1 MTDFLIYDLKV
12 AALIAVFYMFYRL
25 LLSRETLHRLN
36 RIVLLSTAVASF
48 VLPLCV
54 ITLHRTVVMPM
65 PEIETGV
72 ATAVVEAAEEQT
84 PWWQIALPVVFFA
97 GMAATVGHTLTSVA
111 KVILLIHRSEKH
123 PQEDGTMVCVTGRAD
138 MPPFSWMHYIVMN
151 RSDYEEQDA
160 AILAHERAH
169 IRLRHSWDV
178 LLADLLT
185 ALQWF
190 NPAMWMLR
198 ADLRAI
204 HEYEADRAVLSQGID
219 AHQYQYLLITK
230 AAGIGGYSIANGI
243 SHSTLKNRINMMLH
257 KPSNPKNSL
266 KLLALLPIAG
276 MVLATNARTVT
287 DVTYVNANNNA
298 ENKTETT
305 VMNAATT
312 LTATPNADDKQ
323 QKKEV
328 IVDPKSGIHPLVIVN
343 GTEMPYDKFVSISP
357 NIIKSITVLKNK
369 EALTKYGEKGKD
381 GVILV
386 EIEDHPNQ
394 KGHEP
399 FVLKGL
405 VIDEEK
411 KPVVGAIVR
420 VKGTKQG
427 TVTDVDGRYTIEV
440 PDGATIEVAYVGM
453 ETATFTTS
461 KAIAESRTTAIVL
474 KKDGSNEP
482 VKYEATLTYNGTDN
496 DKSYDVVDQM
506 PEFPG
511 GVGARMQYL
520 AKNVK
525 YPVEAQRKGQQGN
538 VVVKF
543 TVEKDG
549 SITNSH
555 IVRSI
560 SPLLD
565 AEALRVINAMPKWI
579 PGRHH
584 GKAVSVGY
592 VLPVSFVLQKAN
604 GKTEIEAAI
613 DKGDDVTF
621 VLDGVTVVG
630 KELLDIIDPDK
641 VESMY
646 IDKSEKSK
654 PVIRINTKKKK

>member
-25 LLSRETLHRLN
+25 LLSRETFHRLN
-36 RIVLLSTAVASF
+36 RVMLLSTAMASF

-84 PWWQIALPVVFFA
+84 PWWEIALPVVFFA
-97 GMAATVGHTLTSVA
+97 GMAVTLGHTLMSIVR
-111 KVILLIHRSEKH
+111 VILLIHRSEKH
-123 PQEDGTMVCVTGRAD
+123 PKEDGTTVCVTGNTTL
-138 MPPFSWMHYIVMN
+138 PPFSWMHYIVMN

-178 LLADLLT
+178 LFADLLT

-257 KPSNPKNSL
+257 KQSKPKNYL
-266 KLLALLPIAG
+266 KLLALLPVVGI
-276 MVLATNARTVT
+276 VLAANARSVT
-287 DVTYVNANNNA
+287 DITYVNADNSSEVIDEQA
-298 ENKTETT
+298 I
-305 VMNAATT
+305 AATPA
-312 LTATPNADDKQ
+312 ATPQTDDKEK
-323 QKKEV
+323 KKEV
-328 IVDPKSGIHPLVIVN
+328 IVDLNSEKHPLVVVN

-399 FVLKGL
+399 FLLKGL
-405 VIDEEK
+405 VIDEK
-411 KPVVGAIVR
+411 KEPVVGAIVR

-427 TVTDVDGRYTIEV
+427 TVTDVDGQYTIEV

-482 VKYEATLTYNGTDN
+482 VK
-496 DKSYDVVDQM
+496 
-506 PEFPG
+506 
-511 GVGARMQYL
+511 
-520 AKNVK
+520 
-525 YPVEAQRKGQQGN
+525 
-538 VVVKF
+538 
-543 TVEKDG
+543 
-549 SITNSH
+549 
-555 IVRSI
+555 
-560 SPLLD
+560 
-565 AEALRVINAMPKWI
+565 
-579 PGRHH
+579 
-584 GKAVSVGY
+584 
-592 VLPVSFVLQKAN
+592 
-604 GKTEIEAAI
+604 
-613 DKGDDVTF
+613 
-621 VLDGVTVVG
+621 
-630 KELLDIIDPDK
+630 
-641 VESMY
+641 
-646 IDKSEKSK
+646 
-654 PVIRINTKKKK
+654 

>member
-25 LLSRETLHRLN
+25 LLSRETFHRLN
-36 RIVLLSTAVASF
+36 RVMLLSTAMASF

-72 ATAVVEAAEEQT
+72 ATAVVEAAKEQT

-97 GMAATVGHTLTSVA
+97 GMAVTLGHTLMSIVR
-111 KVILLIHRSEKH
+111 VVLLIHRSEKH
-123 PQEDGTMVCVTGRAD
+123 PQEDGTTVCVTGNTTL
-138 MPPFSWMHYIVMN
+138 PPFSWMHYIVMN

-178 LLADLLT
+178 LFADLLT

-257 KPSNPKNSL
+257 KQSKPKNYL
-266 KLLALLPIAG
+266 KLLALLPVVGI
-276 MVLATNARTVT
+276 VLAANARSVT
-287 DVTYVNANNNA
+287 DITYVNADNSSEA
-298 ENKTETT
+298 IDEQP
-305 VMNAATT
+305 VAAT
-312 LTATPNADDKQ
+312 AAVTPQTDDKQ
-323 QKKEV
+323 KKKEV
-328 IVDPKSGIHPLVIVN
+328 IVDLNSEKHPLVVVN

-369 EALTKYGEKGKD
+369 EALTKYGTKGKD

-399 FVLKGL
+399 FLLKGL
-405 VIDEEK
+405 VIDEK
-411 KPVVGAIVR
+411 KEPVVGAIVR

-604 GKTEIEAAI
+604 GKTEIAAAI

-621 VLDGVTVVG
+621 VLDGVTIVG
-630 KELLDIIDPDK
+630 YELLDLIDPDK

-654 PVIRINTKKKK
+654 PVIKINTKKKQ

>member
-25 LLSRETLHRLN
+25 LLSRETFHRLN
-36 RIVLLSTAVASF
+36 RVMLLTTALASF

-97 GMAATVGHTLTSVA
+97 GMAVTLGHTLMSIVR
-111 KVILLIHRSEKH
+111 VILLIHRSEKH
-123 PQEDGTMVCVTGRAD
+123 PKEDGTTVCVTGNTTL
-138 MPPFSWMHYIVMN
+138 PPFSWMHYIVMN

-178 LLADLLT
+178 LFADLLT

-257 KPSNPKNSL
+257 KQSKPKNYL
-266 KLLALLPIAG
+266 KLLALLPVVGI
-276 MVLATNARTVT
+276 VLAANAQSVN
-287 DVTYVNANNNA
+287 DVTYVNADNSSEA
-298 ENKTETT
+298 IDEQA
-305 VMNAATT
+305 VAATP
-312 LTATPNADDKQ
+312 AVTPQTDDKQ
-323 QKKEV
+323 KKKEV
-328 IVDPKSGIHPLVIVN
+328 IVDLNSEKHPLVVVN

-399 FVLKGL
+399 FLLKGL
-405 VIDEEK
+405 VIDEK
-411 KPVVGAIVR
+411 KEPVVGAIVR

-427 TVTDVDGRYTIEV
+427 TVTDVDGQYTIEV

-453 ETATFTTS
+453 ATTTFTVS

-474 KKDGSNEP
+474 KKDGSDEP

-496 DKSYDVVDQM
+496 DKSYDVVDEM

-520 AKNVK
+520 AKNVR

-604 GKTEIEAAI
+604 GKTEIAAAI

-621 VLDGVTVVG
+621 ELDGVTIVG
-630 KELLDIIDPDK
+630 YELLDLIDPDK

-646 IDKSEKSK
+646 IDKSDKSK
-654 PVIRINTKKKK
+654 PVIKINTKKKQ

>member
-25 LLSRETLHRLN
+25 LLSRETFHRLN
-36 RIVLLSTAVASF
+36 RVMLLTTALASF
-48 VLPLCV
+48 VMPLCV

-72 ATAVVEAAEEQT
+72 ATAMVEAAEEHT

-97 GMAATVGHTLTSVA
+97 GMAVTLGHTLMSIVR
-111 KVILLIHRSEKH
+111 VILLIHRSEKH
-123 PQEDGTMVCVTGRAD
+123 PKEDGTTVCVTGNTTL
-138 MPPFSWMHYIVMN
+138 PPFSWMHYIVMN

-190 NPAMWMLR
+190 NPAMWMLC

-257 KPSNPKNSL
+257 KQSKPKNYL
-266 KLLALLPIAG
+266 KLLALLPVVGI
-276 MVLATNARTVT
+276 VLAANARSVT
-287 DVTYVNANNNA
+287 DITYVNADNSSKA
-298 ENKTETT
+298 IDEQA
-305 VMNAATT
+305 VAATPA
-312 LTATPNADDKQ
+312 ATPQTDDKEK
-323 QKKEV
+323 KKEV
-328 IVDPKSGIHPLVIVN
+328 IVDLNSETHPLVIVN

-369 EALTKYGEKGKD
+369 EALTKYGTKGKD

-399 FVLKGL
+399 FLLKGL
-405 VIDEEK
+405 VIDEK
-411 KPVVGAIVR
+411 KEPVVGAIVR

-427 TVTDVDGRYTIEV
+427 TVTDVDGQYTIEV

-453 ETATFTTS
+453 ATTTFTTS

-474 KKDGSNEP
+474 KKDGSDKP

-511 GVGARMQYL
+511 GVGARMQYI
-520 AKNVK
+520 AQNVK
-525 YPVEAQRKGQQGN
+525 YPEEARRKGQQGN

-604 GKTEIEAAI
+604 GKTEIAAAI

-621 VLDGVTVVG
+621 ELDGVTVVG
-630 KELLDIIDPDK
+630 YELLDLIDPDK

-654 PVIRINTKKKK
+654 PVIKINTKKKK

>member
-1 MTDFLIYDLKV
+1 MIN
-12 AALIAVFYMFYRL
+12 L
-25 LLSRETLHRLN
+25 LL
-36 RIVLLSTAVASF
+36 VLL
-48 VLPLCV
+48 L
-54 ITLHRTVVMPM
+54 
-65 PEIETGV
+65 
-72 ATAVVEAAEEQT
+72 
-84 PWWQIALPVVFFA
+84 
-97 GMAATVGHTLTSVA
+97 
-111 KVILLIHRSEKH
+111 
-123 PQEDGTMVCVTGRAD
+123 
-138 MPPFSWMHYIVMN
+138 
-151 RSDYEEQDA
+151 
-160 AILAHERAH
+160 
-169 IRLRHSWDV
+169 
-178 LLADLLT
+178 
-185 ALQWF
+185 
-190 NPAMWMLR
+190 
-198 ADLRAI
+198 
-204 HEYEADRAVLSQGID
+204 
-219 AHQYQYLLITK
+219 
-230 AAGIGGYSIANGI
+230 
-243 SHSTLKNRINMMLH
+243 
-257 KPSNPKNSL
+257 L
-266 KLLALLPIAG
+266 KLRELQ
-276 MVLATNARTVT
+276 
-287 DVTYVNANNNA
+287 
-298 ENKTETT
+298 E
-305 VMNAATT
+305 
-312 LTATPNADDKQ
+312 KQ
-323 QKKEV
+323 KKKEV
-328 IVDPKSGIHPLVIVN
+328 IVDLNYEKHPLVIVN

-369 EALTKYGEKGKD
+369 EALTKYGTKGKD

-399 FVLKGL
+399 FLLIGL
-405 VIDEEK
+405 VIDEK
-411 KPVVGAIVR
+411 KEPVVGAIVR

-427 TVTDVDGRYTIEV
+427 TVTDVDGQYTIEV

-453 ETATFTTS
+453 ATTTFTVS
-461 KAIAESRTTAIVL
+461 KAHSETRTTAIVL

-592 VLPVSFVLQKAN
+592 VLPVSFALQKAN
-604 GKTEIEAAI
+604 GKTEIAAAI

-621 VLDGVTVVG
+621 VLDGVTIVG
-630 KELLDIIDPDK
+630 YELLDLIDPDK

-646 IDKSEKSK
+646 IDKSDKSK
-654 PVIRINTKKKK
+654 PVIKINTKKKQ

>member
-1 MTDFLIYDLKV
+1 
-12 AALIAVFYMFYRL
+12 
-25 LLSRETLHRLN
+25 
-36 RIVLLSTAVASF
+36 
-48 VLPLCV
+48 
-54 ITLHRTVVMPM
+54 
-65 PEIETGV
+65 
-72 ATAVVEAAEEQT
+72 
-84 PWWQIALPVVFFA
+84 
-97 GMAATVGHTLTSVA
+97 
-111 KVILLIHRSEKH
+111 
-123 PQEDGTMVCVTGRAD
+123 
-138 MPPFSWMHYIVMN
+138 
-151 RSDYEEQDA
+151 
-160 AILAHERAH
+160 
-169 IRLRHSWDV
+169 
-178 LLADLLT
+178 
-185 ALQWF
+185 
-190 NPAMWMLR
+190 
-198 ADLRAI
+198 
-204 HEYEADRAVLSQGID
+204 
-219 AHQYQYLLITK
+219 
-230 AAGIGGYSIANGI
+230 
-243 SHSTLKNRINMMLH
+243 
-257 KPSNPKNSL
+257 
-266 KLLALLPIAG
+266 

-287 DVTYVNANNNA
+287 DVTYVNGNNNA

-305 VMNAATT
+305 VTNAATT
-312 LTATPNADDKQ
+312 LSATPNADDKQ

-343 GTEMPYDKFVSISP
+343 GSEMPYDKFVSISP

-399 FVLKGL
+399 FLLKGL
-405 VIDEEK
+405 VIDEK
-411 KPVVGAIVR
+411 KEPVVGAIVR

-474 KKDGSNEP
+474 KKDGSDEP

-604 GKTEIEAAI
+604 GKTEIAAAI

-621 VLDGVTVVG
+621 ELDGVTVVG
-630 KELLDIIDPDK
+630 YELLDLIDPDK

-646 IDKSEKSK
+646 IDKSKKSK
-654 PVIRINTKKKK
+654 PVIKINTKKKK

>member
-25 LLSRETLHRLN
+25 LLSRETFHRLN

-48 VLPLCV
+48 VLPLCI
-54 ITLHRTVVMPM
+54 ITLHKTVLMTM
-65 PEIETGV
+65 PEVTDTMETV
-72 ATAVVEAAEEQT
+72 MVEVAEEPT
-84 PWWQIALPVVFFA
+84 PWWQIVLPVVFFA

-111 KVILLIHRSEKH
+111 KVILLIRRSEKH

-151 RSDYEEQDA
+151 RSDYEQQDA

-169 IRLRHSWDV
+169 IRLGHSWDV

-266 KLLALLPIAG
+266 KLLALLPIVG
-276 MVLATNARTVT
+276 MVLAANARTVT
-287 DVTYVNANNNA
+287 DVTYVNGDNSSEVIDEQA
-298 ENKTETT
+298 
-305 VMNAATT
+305 VAATPA
-312 LTATPNADDKQ
+312 ATPQTDDKE
-323 QKKEV
+323 KKKKV
-328 IVDPKSGIHPLVIVN
+328 IVDLNSETHPLVIVN
-343 GTEMPYDKFVSISP
+343 GTEMPYDNFVSISP

-399 FVLKGL
+399 FLLKGL
-405 VIDEEK
+405 VIDEK
-411 KPVVGAIVR
+411 KEPVVGAIVR

-427 TVTDVDGRYTIEV
+427 TVTDLDGRYTIEV

-453 ETATFTTS
+453 ATTTFTTS

-555 IVRSI
+555 VVRSI

-604 GKTEIEAAI
+604 GKTEIAAAI

-621 VLDGVTVVG
+621 ELDGVTVVG
-630 KELLDIIDPDK
+630 YELLDLIDPDK

-646 IDKSEKSK
+646 IDKSDKSK
-654 PVIRINTKKKK
+654 PVIKINTKKKK